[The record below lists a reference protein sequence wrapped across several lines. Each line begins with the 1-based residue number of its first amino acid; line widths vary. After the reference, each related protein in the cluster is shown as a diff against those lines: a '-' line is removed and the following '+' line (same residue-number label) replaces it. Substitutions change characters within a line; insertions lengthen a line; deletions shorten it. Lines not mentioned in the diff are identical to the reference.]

1 MSRMTH
7 AYSYKVKK
15 RKKEARKDRYEV
27 IQIRTLLNAEGMLG
41 EIPVEGLTS
50 WSVQDLSQKQLARC
64 VLTKQTDHQQL

>member
-50 WSVQDLSQKQLARC
+50 
-64 VLTKQTDHQQL
+64 